1 MELEELKASWNILNE
16 RLQQNEILNRR
27 IVKEM
32 ISKRTMVA
40 RDRLL
45 KMNVGGAIFILL
57 IAIIIIITRG
67 RVVVRPEAEIITW
80 AGLSFTLAYLFY
92 SIYFLSCF
100 NMEKCSL
107 AELSRWTIKL
117 RRMLRM
123 ELLVA
128 PLAGLIM
135 LVVIFFVHH
144 HYRSI
149 QQMIFDLV
157 IVLLVGVASYCG
169 YKFIDKRSVD
179 EIEKGLEELKEFE
192 EE

>member
-16 RLQQNEILNRR
+16 RLQQNEILNKR

-32 ISKRTMVA
+32 ITKRTMAA

-45 KMNVGGAIFILL
+45 KVNVGGALFILL
-57 IAIIIIITRG
+57 IAIVIIITRG
-67 RVVVRPEAEIITW
+67 RVVVRLEAEIITW
-80 AGLSFTLAYLFY
+80 AGLSLAFAYMLF
-92 SIYFLSCF
+92 SICFLSRF

-117 RRMLRM
+117 RRMLRL
-123 ELLVA
+123 ELLIA
-128 PLAGLIM
+128 PLVGLLM
-135 LVVIFFVHH
+135 LIAIFFVHH
-144 HYRSI
+144 HYRSVR
-149 QQMIFDLV
+149 QMLFDLV
-157 IVLLVGVASYCG
+157 MVLLVGVVSYCG